1 VTVPITGTISPGI
14 KKGFPVRLSEQA
26 YHLIKEKIIRLEM
39 APLSVVDEQVL
50 REELGLGRTPI
61 REALHRLS
69 AEGLVTIAPRRGM
82 FVAEISITDLS
93 KIFEVRMTLEGF
105 CARLAAQR
113 ITQDQIA
120 QMEMTLMDLDAI
132 SEGDAETL
140 MRIDERFHSLLYQAA
155 DNEFLMDTLDRLH
168 ALSMRLWYLVL
179 NHIADVQ
186 GAIQQHRKITAA
198 LKAGDGKKAEE
209 LVCEH
214 IAEFQQKIK
223 AAL

>member
-1 VTVPITGTISPGI
+1 M
-14 KKGFPVRLSEQA
+14 RLSEKA
-26 YHLIKEKIIRLEM
+26 YHLIKEKIIKLEM
-39 APLSVVDEQVL
+39 APLSVVDEQTL
-50 REELGLGRTPI
+50 REELDLGRTPI

-93 KIFEVRMTLEGF
+93 KIFEVRMTLEGL

-120 QMEMTLMDLDAI
+120 QMEMTLMDLEAI
-132 SEGDAETL
+132 SDADAETL

-155 DNEFLMDTLDRLH
+155 DNEFLVEILDRLH
-168 ALSMRLWYLVL
+168 ALSMRLWRLVL
-179 NHIADVQ
+179 NNIADMR
-186 GAIQQHRKITAA
+186 GAVMQHREITTA
-198 LKAGDGKKAEE
+198 LKAGDGNRAEE

>member
-1 VTVPITGTISPGI
+1 M
-14 KKGFPVRLSEQA
+14 RLSEKA
-26 YHLIKEKIIRLEM
+26 YHLIKQRIVTLDL
-39 APLSVVDEQVL
+39 APLSVIDERVL
-50 REELGLGRTPI
+50 GEELGLGRTPI

-69 AEGLVTIAPRRGM
+69 AEGLVNIAPRRGM
-82 FVAEISITDLS
+82 FVADISITDLAR
-93 KIFEVRMTLEGF
+93 IFEVRIALEQL

-113 ITQDQIA
+113 ISQEQLA
-120 QMEMTLMDLDAI
+120 QMEVTLRELEELP
-132 SEGDAETL
+132 EGEARAL
-140 MRIDERFHSLLYQAA
+140 MAIDERFHRLLYQAA
-155 DNEFLMDTLDRLH
+155 DNEFLMDTLDRFY

-186 GAIQQHRKITAA
+186 GAIKQHKKITTA

>member
-1 VTVPITGTISPGI
+1 M
-14 KKGFPVRLSEQA
+14 RLSEKA
-26 YHLIKEKIIRLEM
+26 YHLIREKIIKLEM
-39 APLSVVDEQVL
+39 APLSVVDEQIL
-50 REELGLGRTPI
+50 REELELGRTPI

-82 FVAEISITDLS
+82 FVAEISITDLG
-93 KIFEVRMTLEGF
+93 KIFEVRVTLEGL
-105 CARLAAQR
+105 CARLAAER

-132 SEGDAETL
+132 SEADTETL
-140 MRIDERFHSLLYQAA
+140 MKIDERFHSLLYQAT
-155 DNEFLMDTLDRLH
+155 DNEFLIEILDRLH
-168 ALSMRLWYLVL
+168 ALSMRLWRLVL
-179 NHIADVQ
+179 NNIADMR
-186 GAIQQHRKITAA
+186 GAVKQHREITTA